1 MKKKYINP
9 TMETVKVAQSLPIA
23 TSDPKVSI
31 NKGGSV
37 SAGSVDVKQNN
48 YSVWDD
54 DWNQ

>member
-23 TSDPKVSI
+23 ISDPQVSI

-54 DWNQ
+54 DWQ